1 MNEIFYFLD
10 VFGIALLIITMLVLI
25 VALVVNYLISRKR
38 AKKTEEEFLKS
49 YFQTKRERER
59 KRTPQRAKPS
69 SKEIS
74 LQPGNAK
81 IIVPQ
86 KKREVNRPPQ
96 GTLGYKFFG
105 SALMLNGK
113 PVIKSLAKQTHT
125 VEVSETELFIDN
137 KQYQVHTDTIS
148 QLRSY
153 IYNLDKE

>member
-25 VALVVNYLISRKR
+25 VTLVVNLLIIRKR
-38 AKKTEEEFLKS
+38 AKKTEEDFLKEVS
-49 YFQTKRERER
+49 LAKRER
-59 KRTPQRAKPS
+59 TPPQRAKPS

-86 KKREVNRPPQ
+86 KKREVNKPPQ

>member
-25 VALVVNYLISRKR
+25 VFLVVNYLISRKR

-49 YFQTKRERER
+49 YFQTKR

-86 KKREVNRPPQ
+86 KKRELRNNPPQ